1 MKIIY
6 SRHAKQRMTKR
17 KVTHSQIVETLDMPD
32 DIQEGDFDEQIAI
45 KRYGNREI
53 RVVYK
58 EIAQDEYFIITVIF
72 PRITKIKR

>member
-17 KVTHSQIVETLDMPD
+17 KVTHSQVVDTLDMPD
-32 DIQEGDFDEQIAI
+32 DFQEGDFDEQIAI
-45 KRYGNREI
+45 KRYSHREL

-58 EIAQDEYFIITVIF
+58 ETAQDEYFIITVIF
-72 PRITKIKR
+72 PRIVTSK